1 MDDRKTER
9 SMDRNFTHI
18 KFRGNWDC
26 KGEISMLDK
35 IPDAEQMS
43 ALVGQALYDIWN
55 KLCTFN

>member
-43 ALVGQALYDIWN
+43 ALVGQAL
-55 KLCTFN
+55 